1 MEQVIPLLCLLSP
14 EDGIKD
20 DLTDASDHHGIQRQD
35 KHDINT
41 VNQLFFMQNPNAK
54 GRKFSQQIKEKY
66 NNRKDNRHSCKFKFS
81 ILFNPF
87 TPIL

>member
-14 EDGIKD
+14 EDGIEG

-41 VNQLFFMQNPNAK
+41 VNQLFFMQNPNA
-54 GRKFSQQIKEKY
+54 
-66 NNRKDNRHSCKFKFS
+66 
-81 ILFNPF
+81 
-87 TPIL
+87 